1 MPNKICIRKETK
13 NRWERRTPLTPD
25 NVMRL
30 RNDQEISVAV
40 EPSDLRVFPDEEY
53 TDAGAELTQDLSRCD
68 IILGIK
74 EIPVPDILEGK
85 TYLYFSHTIKGQKQ
99 NMRMLEK
106 LVERKCTLIDYEKIT
121 DEKGRRLIFFGWY
134 AGAAGVIDTLWAA
147 GRRLEWEGV
156 RNPFSSIMTAHEYA
170 DLQDARE
177 HMAQVGRLIATYG
190 IPYNIRPFV
199 VGITGTGNV
208 SRGAQE
214 ILDLLP
220 VVNVKPEE
228 LPLLKKRKDSGNVVY
243 KVVFDEKDMYVPI
256 EEGTVFDL
264 KDYYN
269 NPKRYRSRFI
279 DYIPYMS
286 AIINCVYWDA
296 RYPRLLTKAQV
307 KELYSGH
314 MSPKLRIIGDISCD
328 IEGSMEV
335 TIKPTTPDSPVFV
348 YDPWEDKDI
357 PGWKGTGPV
366 VMAVENLPAEVPREA
381 TEYFGGKLM
390 EFIPFLA
397 NAGLDGEVEDLK
409 LPKPLLN
416 ALILFKGQFTENFR
430 YMQEYLKGGAGK

>member
-25 NVMRL
+25 NVLRL
-30 RNDQEISVAV
+30 RNDQDISVAV

-53 TDAGAELTQDLSRCD
+53 SDAGAELTHDLSGCD

-74 EIPVPDILEGK
+74 EVPIHDILEGK
-85 TYLYFSHTIKGQKQ
+85 TYLFFSHTIKGQKH

-106 LVERKCTLIDYEKIT
+106 LVERKCTLIDYERIT
-121 DEKGRRLIFFGWY
+121 DERNRRLIFFGWH

-156 RNPFSSIMTAHEYA
+156 RNPFSSIMTAHEYS
-170 DLQDARE
+170 DLQGARE

-190 IPYNIRPFV
+190 IPYSVRPFV

-214 ILDLLP
+214 MLDLLP

-228 LPLLKKRKDSGNVVY
+228 LPLLKKRKDTGNVIY
-243 KVVFDEKDMYVPI
+243 KVVFEEKDMYSPV
-256 EEGTVFDL
+256 EKGAAFDL
-264 KDYYN
+264 QDYYDH
-269 NPKRYRSRFI
+269 PQGYMSRFI
-279 DYIPYMS
+279 DYVPYMS
-286 AIINCVYWDA
+286 AIINCVYWDPK
-296 RYPRLLTKAQV
+296 YPRLLTKTQV
-307 KELYSGH
+307 KDLYSGH
-314 MSPKLRIIGDISCD
+314 MSPKLRVIGDISCD

-335 TIKPTTPDSPVFV
+335 TIKPTIPDSPVFI

-366 VMAVENLPAEVPREA
+366 VMAVENLPAEIPLEA
-381 TEYFGGKLM
+381 SEYFGGKLM

-397 NAGLDGEVEDLK
+397 NAAFDGELKDLK
-409 LPKPLLN
+409 LPKPLMN
-416 ALILFKGQFTENFR
+416 ALILFKGDFTESYR
-430 YMQEYLKGGAGK
+430 YMEDLLNRRNDR